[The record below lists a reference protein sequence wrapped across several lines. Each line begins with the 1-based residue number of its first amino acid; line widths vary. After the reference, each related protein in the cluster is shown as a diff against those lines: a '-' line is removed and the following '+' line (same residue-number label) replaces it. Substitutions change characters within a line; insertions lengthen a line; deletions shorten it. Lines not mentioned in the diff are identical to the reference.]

1 MLETFSTFLDNHQKI
16 LQKIMFHDFWSVE
29 NYFRSIECYF
39 RLIDQ
44 ELSNDRDIHKLRDYF
59 LIIFNRLSQRFDRSK
74 MLYFEFSLRKFQNL
88 NFNFMKQYSSN
99 SNIIIITYSCIYL
112 YMQHKS
118 HVNLC
123 LCCFCFV
130 FVFVFFFFSPWS
142 QDSVQLLPYYAPVT
156 NTSPLS
162 TNYQQ
167 PITNSLSLR
176 IFCSFFWKPIL
187 RLLVCGKGIVG
198 FSVTEHFESLT
209 WE

>member
-39 RLIDQ
+39 RSIDQ
-44 ELSNDRDIHKLRDYF
+44 ELSSDRDIHKLRDYF

-74 MLYFEFSLRKFQNL
+74 MLYFEFSLRKFKNL

-99 SNIIIITYSCIYL
+99 SNIIITTYSCIYL

-123 LCCFCFV
+123 LCRFCFCFC
-130 FVFVFFFFSPWS
+130 FFFFFSLVSRLCSTSSLLRTSHKHITS
-142 QDSVQLLPYYAPVT
+142 QYQL
-156 NTSPLS
+156 
-162 TNYQQ
+162 
-167 PITNSLSLR
+167 PITNSPSLR

-187 RLLVCGKGIVG
+187 CLLVCGKEIVG
-198 FSVTEHFESLT
+198 FFGYWAF
-209 WE
+209 WEFDVGVMT

>member
-1 MLETFSTFLDNHQKI
+1 
-16 LQKIMFHDFWSVE
+16 MFHDFWSVE

-39 RLIDQ
+39 RSIDQ
-44 ELSNDRDIHKLRDYF
+44 ELSSDWDIHKLRDYF

-99 SNIIIITYSCIYL
+99 SNIIITTYSCIDL

-123 LCCFCFV
+123 LCRFCFV
-130 FVFVFFFFSPWS
+130 LFCFCFFFFSLWS

-162 TNYQQ
+162 TNYQS
-167 PITNSLSLR
+167 PTLPL
-176 IFCSFFWKPIL
+176 
-187 RLLVCGKGIVG
+187 
-198 FSVTEHFESLT
+198 FESFARSFENQFYVY
-209 WE
+209 WSVERK

>member
-1 MLETFSTFLDNHQKI
+1 MLETFSTFLNNHQKI

-39 RLIDQ
+39 RSIDQ
-44 ELSNDRDIHKLRDYF
+44 ELSSDRDIHKFQDYF

-99 SNIIIITYSCIYL
+99 SNIIITTYSCIYL

-123 LCCFCFV
+123 LCRFCFV
-130 FVFVFFFFSPWS
+130 FVFVFFFFLRGLKTLFNFFLTTHQS
-142 QDSVQLLPYYAPVT
+142 QTHHLSVPTTNHQL
-156 NTSPLS
+156 SLS
-162 TNYQQ
+162 SNLLLVLLK
-167 PITNSLSLR
+167 TNSMSIGLWKGNSG
-176 IFCSFFWKPIL
+176 FFGYWAFWEFD
-187 RLLVCGKGIVG
+187 VG
-198 FSVTEHFESLT
+198 VMN
-209 WE
+209 